1 MEGLM
6 YILITILLS
15 GIIYRLSRP
24 SDQPE
29 PIEEEPPVHELNG
42 TGYRYKIPLAGVRHK
57 NADGSSRQKII
68 KTLSIGSNIDLIPE
82 PENPYDPNAV
92 ACYYNSR
99 QVGYLMKRDNLQVL
113 DAINKG
119 TNVIAKVHTIEPDDE
134 KPGNFFV
141 HLAIYYNR

>member
-1 MEGLM
+1 MEVLM
-6 YILITILLS
+6 IIVLILMLI
-15 GIIYRLSRP
+15 GIIYLVSRP

-29 PIEEEPPVHELNG
+29 PTEEEPAEHELNG
-42 TGYRYKIPLAGVRHK
+42 TGYRDKVPLAGVRHK

-92 ACYYNSR
+92 ACYYKGR
-99 QVGYLMKRDNLQVL
+99 QVGYLMKRDNSQVL
-113 DAINKG
+113 EAIKKG
-119 TNVIAKVHTIEPDDE
+119 TNVTAKVHTIEPDDD